1 LPIVNLLSFLFKHA
15 VRTVRIAMPAIPI
28 MAPVSSSLGFLAMKI
43 DEFQAV
49 MEGWR
54 MSQRAIEWYALTRGE
69 PGFLAGSFTFKHKT
83 RHGAPLAKVAVA
95 TVLAWFILLLVIGL

>member
-1 LPIVNLLSFLFKHA
+1 
-15 VRTVRIAMPAIPI
+15 
-28 MAPVSSSLGFLAMKI
+28 MKI
-43 DEFQAV
+43 DKFQAV

-95 TVLAWFILLLVIGL
+95 TVLAWFILLLVIVL